1 MESTSASLTV
11 FFEDPFW
18 VAVYQRM
25 ECGRLRAAKVVFGKE
40 PKECEIYAYFLNHWG
55 KLRFGP
61 PVEAQAPKDLGKN
74 PKRVQRQVKGQL
86 QTKGVGTKAQ
96 QAVKAQQEAGN
107 RAAFWP
113 AKPGPK
119 RKGNGFLPCGNRR
132 KRKNTKGGN
141 AWLPGGMALR
151 GAFCCMQPICCG
163 CLLSQKRRQ
172 GLCCPSTAR
181 GNHCQGKF
189 AARLSSGRGLMLY

>member
-86 QTKGVGTKAQ
+86 QTKGWAP
-96 QAVKAQQEAGN
+96 
-107 RAAFWP
+107 RP
-113 AKPGPK
+113 S
-119 RKGNGFLPCGNRR
+119 RR
-132 KRKNTKGGN
+132 
-141 AWLPGGMALR
+141 
-151 GAFCCMQPICCG
+151 
-163 CLLSQKRRQ
+163 
-172 GLCCPSTAR
+172 
-181 GNHCQGKF
+181 
-189 AARLSSGRGLMLY
+189 